1 MTYVNLY
8 LESKEKKLK
17 TYQIDELVTNIDRA
31 RMLIFKKVNN
41 FYLNSKYKI
50 ELINR
55 TEDEKIFSQIDVIF
69 EKNLELN
76 REFVLK
82 ELLI

>member
-1 MTYVNLY
+1 MTDVNLY

-17 TYQIDELVTNIDRA
+17 TYQIDEVVTNIDRA

>member
-1 MTYVNLY
+1 MTDVNLY

-76 REFVLK
+76 REFALK

>member
-1 MTYVNLY
+1 MTEVNLY
-8 LESKEKKLK
+8 LENKEKKLK

-31 RMLIFKKVNN
+31 RMLIFRKVNS

-50 ELINR
+50 ELINH
-55 TEDEKIFSQIDVIF
+55 TDNEKIMSQIDVIF
-69 EKNLELN
+69 ENNLELS
-76 REFVLK
+76 REFTLK

>member
-1 MTYVNLY
+1 MTEVNLY
-8 LESKEKKLK
+8 LENKEKKLK

-31 RMLIFKKVNN
+31 RMLIFRKVNS

-50 ELINR
+50 ELINH
-55 TEDEKIFSQIDVIF
+55 TDNEKIMSQIDVIF
-69 EKNLELN
+69 ENNLELN
-76 REFVLK
+76 REFVLG

>member
-1 MTYVNLY
+1 MTDVNLY

>member
-1 MTYVNLY
+1 MTEVNLY
-8 LESKEKKLK
+8 LENKEKKLK

-31 RMLIFKKVNN
+31 RMLIFRKVNS

-50 ELINR
+50 ELINH
-55 TEDEKIFSQIDVIF
+55 TDNEKIISQIDVIF
-69 EKNLELN
+69 ENNLELN
-76 REFVLK
+76 REFVLG

>member
-1 MTYVNLY
+1 MTEVNLY
-8 LESKEKKLK
+8 LETKDKKLK

-31 RMLIFKKVNN
+31 RMLIFRKVNS

-50 ELINR
+50 EIINHYGVG
-55 TEDEKIFSQIDVIF
+55 EKKSRIDVIF

-76 REFVLK
+76 REFVLG

>member
-1 MTYVNLY
+1 MTEVNLY
-8 LESKEKKLK
+8 LENKEKKLK

-31 RMLIFKKVNN
+31 RMLIFKKVNS

-50 ELINR
+50 ELINH
-55 TEDEKIFSQIDVIF
+55 TDNEKIMSQIDVIF
-69 EKNLELN
+69 ENNLELN
-76 REFVLK
+76 REFVLG